1 MPKSRLWMFV
11 GLGLLLI
18 VVSLVLPPLLFSP
31 FIVPTPTLTSTP
43 TMISSPTPWVTPWT
57 PMPPVTPIVEKPIG
71 EKDNVQMVKIPAGEF
86 IMGTDV
92 EYALDLRKRW
102 EKIRP
107 TLAFIIS
114 ADFFYEV
121 PSMRVSLPEYQIDQ
135 VKVTTGRYLTCV
147 ATGTCQPLSPSSNID
162 DNAPAFVA
170 WPDAQAYCN
179 WTGKRLPTEAEWEK
193 ATRGT
198 DGRLYP
204 WGNDWNQSHNLSPYG
219 AQDLVGP
226 NEWTGDTFQPYPSN
240 SFELSKTLFKD
251 PQQVKATRGG
261 YAPGTGEAILSMVT
275 SRTPADPD
283 SPHTFRCVRGEAPA
297 ALASII
303 KSYRPVVPPTPIP
316 QKVDLSNMVSVPAGE
331 FVMGMDEITTIY
343 PSLTKN
349 ASPRHQVYLDAFYID
364 KYEVTNA
371 EYAEF
376 LNVLGQSRRA
386 CGGYDCAFTHFAG
399 TTDYP
404 EIEEYPSAPTTFR
417 VAAGYDRFPV
427 RYVSWYGAQAY
438 CAWRGKQ
445 LPTEAEWEKAA
456 RGTDGRRYPWGDAWD
471 DRFLS
476 IDISSIREVGADS
489 LDISPYGAIDMLG
502 NAIEWVS
509 DWYDPNYYVVSPY
522 RNPQGPD
529 APFMEPAFSPRKVER
544 SNRAI
549 ETTKPWGLSFRSS
562 WEASDAISGPGFRCA
577 YTPD

>member
-1 MPKSRLWMFV
+1 
-11 GLGLLLI
+11 
-18 VVSLVLPPLLFSP
+18 
-31 FIVPTPTLTSTP
+31 
-43 TMISSPTPWVTPWT
+43 
-57 PMPPVTPIVEKPIG
+57 MPPVTPIVEKPIG

-107 TLAFIIS
+107 TLAVIVF

-121 PSMRVSLPEYQIDQ
+121 PSMRVFLPEYQIDQ
-135 VKVTTGRYLTCV
+135 VKVTNGRYLTCV
-147 ATGTCQPLSPSSNID
+147 ATGTCQSLNPSSNID
-162 DNAPAFVA
+162 DNAPAFVT
-170 WPDAQAYCN
+170 WPDAQTYCD

-193 ATRGT
+193 AARGT

-204 WGNDWNQSHNLSPYG
+204 WGSDWNQSHDLSPYG

-275 SRTPADPD
+275 NRSPADPD
-283 SPHTFRCVRGEAPA
+283 SPRAFHCVRGEAPA
-297 ALASII
+297 TLASIV
-303 KSYRPVVPPTPIP
+303 KSYRPVVPPTPLP
-316 QKVDLSNMVSVPAGE
+316 QKADLSNMVYVPTGE
-331 FVMGMDEITTIY
+331 FVMGMDEITTTY

-386 CGGYDCAFTHFAG
+386 CGRYDCAFTRFVG

-404 EIEEYPSAPTTFR
+404 EIEEYPGMPTTFR
-417 VAAGYDRFPV
+417 VSFGYERFPV
-427 RYVSWYGAQAY
+427 RFVSWYGAQAY

-445 LPTEAEWEKAA
+445 VPTEAEWEKAA
-456 RGTDGRRYPWGDAWD
+456 RGTDGRRYPWGDVWN

-476 IDISSIREVGADS
+476 IDISSIREVGSDP

-502 NAIEWVS
+502 NAVEWVS
-509 DWYDPNYYVVSPY
+509 DWYDPNYYAVSLY
-522 RNPQGPD
+522 RNPQGSD
-529 APFMEPAFSPRKVER
+529 APFTEPPFGPRKVER

-549 ETTKPWGLSFRSS
+549 ETTKPWGLKLRSS
-562 WEASDAISGPGFRCA
+562 WEADDAISGPGFRCA